1 MINSVGMP
9 ASIFLVYSSYTRQ
22 IPLYV
27 WKMELL
33 FKVLIIV
40 QQVVDQSAV
49 NLSFNYDISCFQM
62 PSDLSLSL
70 VQNQWQMRYSIKHT
84 STCKVQH
91 ECF

>member
-49 NLSFNYDISCFQM
+49 NLSFNYDISCFRM